1 MKNVN
6 EDLCH
11 LFLTLLVTRK
21 MQWIDSEVD
30 ITETKLF
37 VHVTIHKFDTRNICL
52 NIQITGR
59 F

>member
-37 VHVTIHKFDTRNICL
+37 VHVTIRYINL
-52 NIQITGR
+52 IQEIYV
-59 F
+59 